1 MDLLYLLKTRLYGA
15 DLSIRASA
23 INLYLARTDTGKWLS
38 MDDMDV
44 EPADDAQIQS
54 WLQVKLDPEQMIG
67 DSITRTWKIQQD
79 VKDAGEVDALV
90 DLTHEVQR
98 LEQDITPF
106 IVLESSVGMGR
117 TQMAFNLMARD
128 DVDVFYIICGRKKDD
143 VLNGFR
149 NISHAFMR
157 CVKKDLP
164 CVGDGSVSEISQQ
177 NELYTYSFLYAVLG
191 GVPALTGTRTRDE
204 VFQTKRDVT
213 NGVASDLLGLKESSE
228 YEELSCIIFPMIPRF
243 KPSDSMA
250 LSRLPA
256 IVGRSRPLF
265 AKQALDYTSANKF
278 DDNTKLDE
286 YMNAMMKTL
295 SAKWDEDRVGAYFHV
310 GQVRLFIGSSYRPR
324 PDPVGHVRCHSS
336 RPAPTTPTRLSFN
349 WSGKLVDDQK
359 DPWTCSRVV
368 PSLDDDPLLHFIF
381 MGGSGFHA
389 LPTLEDRQFHIAT
402 LLSGLNGD
410 NSPERLQELV
420 AGAIVAASRHNG
432 FAGRKD
438 AKFGIFLSALM
449 YEFGSK
455 AERHTR
461 QRFSEVLEKTLSQI
475 HLSVPNCL
483 PLDMELPQFLK
494 NSQLKFGTLK
504 RVQTDYSGLVF
515 VDVKISVELA
525 SNQPEEEID
534 FVNTIRRTP
543 RDSIVHIIILGLLE
557 QSYFDDV
564 DALAEEDAASRVI
577 IFIGSTQEI
586 KIIHA
591 RGDGDTGCGVSATKL
606 IIFLELPDFSQLYV
620 AT

>member
-54 WLQVKLDPEQMIG
+54 CLQVKLDPEQMIG

-310 GQVRLFIGSSYRPR
+310 GQWVSRFADARGSPISYCHAIVRAQVY
-324 PDPVGHVRCHSS
+324 
-336 RPAPTTPTRLSFN
+336 A
-349 WSGKLVDDQK
+349 
-359 DPWTCSRVV
+359 RVV
-368 PSLDDDPLLHFIF
+368 TNS
-381 MGGSGFHA
+381 
-389 LPTLEDRQFHIAT
+389 
-402 LLSGLNGD
+402 GD